1 MTIASRSKPVTRHLL
16 CCAAIG
22 IGLSA
27 GAAQAQDDRAI
38 TIALNEELDLIDPC
52 MAAQS
57 NIGRV
62 ILQNI
67 SETLTELN
75 PADGSLSP
83 RLATEWQEG
92 GNGTW
97 TFNLREGVTFSD
109 GTAFTAADVAHSIA
123 RTTSDQLI
131 CETGAKY
138 FGGLDI
144 TAEAVDDHT
153 VAITADPAQPILPL
167 LMSTLTIVPEE
178 TPAGEYTRDPVGTGP
193 YVLSEWNVGQNL
205 ILDRRDDYWGET
217 PEVTRATYVFRSDD
231 AVRAAM
237 VQTGEADIAPL
248 ISEID
253 ATNEATDFSYP
264 NSETTYLR
272 IDTMTAPLDDTR
284 VRKALNLAVDR
295 EAFLGTLLPADT
307 ELATQI
313 VVPTTA
319 GTNDALTPPAYDP
332 DQARQ
337 LLEEAR
343 ADGVPVDTEI
353 VLVGRTG
360 LFANVTEV
368 MEALTQMFED
378 VGFNVDL
385 QMMDVAQW
393 TDYYSKPFPDDGK
406 PRIVAAMHDNNRG
419 DPVFS
424 MYFKYAC
431 GGLQSGTCN
440 EDLDAMIASATAATG
455 EERNELWS
463 QTFQK
468 VQEELVTDVLLFHMV
483 GFSRVAERLDFRPS
497 IATNSE
503 LELAEIKFD

>member
-109 GTAFTAADVAHSIA
+109 GTAFTAADVVHSIA

-178 TPAGEYTRDPVGTGP
+178 TPMGEYTRDPIGTGP

-272 IDTMTAPLDDTR
+272 IDTMTAPLDDLR

-319 GTNDALTPPAYDP
+319 GTNDVLTPPAYDP

-368 MEALTQMFED
+368 MEAPTPVSALLHAGVVNAGGFLLIRFADVLVAVPGVLAVLALIGGFSALIGAAVALTQPAVKTALAWSTSAQM
-378 VGFNVDL
+378 GFMVL
-385 QMMDVAQW
+385 QCGLAL
-393 TDYYSKPFPDDGK
+393 FPLALLH
-406 PRIVAAMHDNNRG
+406 IVAHSLYKAHAFLASG
-419 DPVFS
+419 DAVR
-424 MYFKYAC
+424 
-431 GGLQSGTCN
+431 
-440 EDLDAMIASATAATG
+440 E
-455 EERNELWS
+455 
-463 QTFQK
+463 
-468 VQEELVTDVLLFHMV
+468 
-483 GFSRVAERLDFRPS
+483 VA
-497 IATNSE
+497 
-503 LELAEIKFD
+503 